1 MNAANKAW
9 YWLAAG
15 VLALGLNGYYQDGG
29 LQGLHRLANCAETR
43 VAEGRVQFS
52 QMATVGEGAM
62 AGPARLRC
70 ERSAPIAVVAV
81 SPSIPPQAQARLA
94 QLQERLGEMQVARV
108 QARIAGLQQVMAQRE
123 LQRAQVEWQ
132 DGRISVV
139 DDLGR
144 VQVALPPLPRV
155 EISVPQLSAIEATPN

>member
-29 LQGLHRLANCAETR
+29 LQGLHRLANCTETR

-52 QMATVGEGAM
+52 QMATVAEGAM
-62 AGPARLRC
+62 VGPARLHC
-70 ERSAPIAVVAV
+70 ERSAPIAVVAA

-155 EISVPQLSAIEATPN
+155 EISVPQVSAIEATPN